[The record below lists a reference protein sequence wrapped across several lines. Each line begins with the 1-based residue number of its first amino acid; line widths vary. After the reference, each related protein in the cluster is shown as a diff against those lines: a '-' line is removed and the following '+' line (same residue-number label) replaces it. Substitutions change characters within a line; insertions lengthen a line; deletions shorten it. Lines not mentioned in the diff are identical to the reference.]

1 MDKFSVIIPTIW
13 KGETLND
20 LLINLY
26 NCELIG
32 EVILINNDNKNS
44 KPIPLHDKL
53 IYVEP
58 QKNLFVNPS
67 WNLGVRMSKSN
78 NIIISN
84 DDILF
89 DINYFI
95 NCLKDVNEN
104 HIKFEDLGIIGMHSD
119 NYKLES
125 NSNNPIFQ
133 THGMVKSMGGWAC
146 LFAFNKINWT
156 AIPEQLKI
164 WYGDNFLLG
173 SGKQTIDMYG
183 LKIETKMSSSADTSI
198 DWVKEITDNDLIEW
212 LKIINN
218 GKITN

>member
-26 NCELIG
+26 NCELIE

-44 KPIPLHDKL
+44 KAIPLHDKL

-67 WNLGVRMSKSN
+67 WNLGVRMAKSN

-89 DINYFI
+89 DVHYFI
-95 NCLKDVNEN
+95 NSLIDVDKNYVN
-104 HIKFEDLGIIGMHSD
+104 FEELGIIGMHSD

-125 NSNNPIFQ
+125 NSSNVSFKS
-133 THGMVKSMGGWAC
+133 HGMSESTGGWAC
-146 LFAFNKINWT
+146 LLAFNKKNWT
-156 AIPEQLKI
+156 PIPEQLKI
-164 WYGDNFLLG
+164 YYGDNFLLG
-173 SGKQTIDMYG
+173 LGKQILDMEG
-183 LKIETKMSSSADTSI
+183 LKVETKMSSSANTSV
-198 DWVKEITDNDLIEW
+198 DWVKEVTDNDLIEW
-212 LKIINN
+212 LKLINN

>member
-26 NCELIG
+26 NCELIE

-44 KPIPLHDKL
+44 KAIPLHDKL

-67 WNLGVRMSKSN
+67 WNLGVRMAKSN

-89 DINYFI
+89 DVTYFI
-95 NCLKDVNEN
+95 NCLKNVDEN
-104 HIKFEDLGIIGMHSD
+104 HVKFEKLGFIGMHSD
-119 NYKLES
+119 NYNLKE
-125 NSNNPIFQ
+125 NDKRPIFQ
-133 THGMVKSMGGWAC
+133 QHGMVKSMGGWAC
-146 LFAFNKINWT
+146 LFAFNKINWIP
-156 AIPEQLKI
+156 IPEQLKI
-164 WYGDNFLLG
+164 WCGDNFLLG

-183 LKIETKMSSSADTSI
+183 LKIETKMSSSADTLI
-198 DWVKEITDNDLIEW
+198 EWVKEITDNDLIEW

-218 GKITN
+218 GKTTN

>member
-20 LLINLY
+20 LLINFY

-44 KPIPLHDKL
+44 KAIPLHDKL

-89 DINYFI
+89 DVDYFI
-95 NCLKDVNEN
+95 NSLIDVDKNYINFKE
-104 HIKFEDLGIIGMHSD
+104 LGIIGMHSD

-125 NSNNPIFQ
+125 NSSNVSFKS
-133 THGMVKSMGGWAC
+133 HGMSESTGGWAC
-146 LFAFNKINWT
+146 LLAFNKKNWT
-156 AIPEQLKI
+156 PIPEQLKI
-164 WYGDNFLLG
+164 YYGDNFLLG
-173 SGKQTIDMYG
+173 LGKQILDMEG
-183 LKIETKMSSSADTSI
+183 LKVETKMSSSANTSV
-198 DWVKEITDNDLIEW
+198 DWVKEVTDNDLIEW
-212 LKIINN
+212 LKLINN

>member
-78 NIIISN
+78 NII
-84 DDILF
+84 
-89 DINYFI
+89 
-95 NCLKDVNEN
+95 
-104 HIKFEDLGIIGMHSD
+104 
-119 NYKLES
+119 
-125 NSNNPIFQ
+125 
-133 THGMVKSMGGWAC
+133 
-146 LFAFNKINWT
+146 
-156 AIPEQLKI
+156 
-164 WYGDNFLLG
+164 
-173 SGKQTIDMYG
+173 
-183 LKIETKMSSSADTSI
+183 
-198 DWVKEITDNDLIEW
+198 
-212 LKIINN
+212 
-218 GKITN
+218 

>member
-1 MDKFSVIIPTIW
+1 MNKFSVIIPTIW

-44 KPIPLHDKL
+44 KPITLHDKL

-89 DINYFI
+89 DVNYFI
-95 NCLKDVNEN
+95 NCLKDINEN
-104 HIKFEDLGIIGMHSD
+104 HVKFEDLGIVGMHSD
-119 NYKLES
+119 NYTLKS
-125 NSNNPIFQ
+125 NKEPLIFQ
-133 THGMVKSMGGWAC
+133 THGVKKSDGGWGC
-146 LFAFNKINWT
+146 LVVFAKKNWVP
-156 AIPEQLKI
+156 IPEQLKI
-164 WYGDNFLLG
+164 WYGDNFLLAI
-173 SGKQTIDMYG
+173 GKTLIDVIG
-183 LKIETKMSSSADTSI
+183 LNVQTKMSSSANTSV
-198 DWVKEITDNDLIEW
+198 DWVKKVTDNDTIEW
-212 LKIINN
+212 LKLINN
-218 GKITN
+218 GKTTN